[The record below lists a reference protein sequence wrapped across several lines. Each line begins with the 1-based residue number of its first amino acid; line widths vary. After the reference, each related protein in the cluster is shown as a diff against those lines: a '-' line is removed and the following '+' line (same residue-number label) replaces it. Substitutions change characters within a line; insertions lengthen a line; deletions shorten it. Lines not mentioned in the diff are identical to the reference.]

1 MLRRDYLLR
10 LVADI
15 SEAVYRLLHSPDRP
29 TSERLGRIESLY
41 RLMGLDPWVIRS
53 QDAPEILLTLAAG
66 EPESYMQRVEAA
78 AILLSA
84 DAMLQEGNP
93 SQQRSLAMT
102 ALELFRYI
110 DDNSGEYSVERE
122 GYIETLRTLL
132 SRGIHS
138 DT

>member
-10 LVADI
+10 LVAYI
-15 SEAVYRLLHSPDRP
+15 SEAVYRLLHSPDQP

-41 RLMGLDPWVIRS
+41 RLMGLDPRTVRS

-93 SQQRSLAMT
+93 SQQRSLALA

-110 DDNSGEYSVERE
+110 DDNSEEYSIERIE
-122 GYIETLRTLL
+122 YIEQLRLILNT
-132 SRGIHS
+132 
-138 DT
+138 